1 MRAFALAFLA
11 LSSVVPLASLAQT
24 PAPAAAGSS
33 YVIGPRDL
41 LEIKVFE
48 VPDLNGERTVG
59 SEGTISFPPIGDIRV
74 GGLTV
79 GDAERYLKRLLE
91 EKYFQ
96 RATVSVLVREFRSK
110 PISVIGAVKKPG
122 NLGFSGRWTLLEAI
136 TAAGGLAENHG
147 SVIYVLRRA
156 SNGLST
162 QIEIS
167 VEDLMVKGD
176 PKVNV
181 PIFANDL
188 INVASTI
195 EITVYCLGE
204 VGQPGA
210 VTFKSTERITLLSA
224 VARAGG
230 LSERASPKILVKRGS
245 GGEQEQELS
254 VDYRRILAGK
264 DPDFR
269 LEDGDVIVVKESF
282 F

>member
-1 MRAFALAFLA
+1 MMRAFAFACLA
-11 LSSVVPLASLAQT
+11 LVLLPPTVSAQSS
-24 PAPAAAGSS
+24 APAAAGSS

-48 VPDLNGERTVG
+48 VPELNGERTV
-59 SEGTISFPPIGDIRV
+59 SAEGTISFPPIGDITV
-74 GGLTV
+74 GGRTV

-96 RATVSVLVREFRSK
+96 RATVTVQVREYRSK
-110 PISVIGAVKKPG
+110 PISVIGAVKQPG

-156 SNGLST
+156 PNGLST
-162 QIEIS
+162 QVEIS
-167 VEDLMVKGD
+167 VEDLMVEGD
-176 PKVNV
+176 PKVNL

-195 EITVYCLGE
+195 EVTVYCLGE

-210 VTFKSTERITLLSA
+210 VVFKSTERITLLSA
-224 VARAGG
+224 IARAGG
-230 LSERASPKILVKRGS
+230 LSERASPKILVKRG
-245 GGEQEQELS
+245 GGERDQEIA

-264 DPDFR
+264 DPDFP
-269 LEDGDVIVVKESF
+269 LEDGDVVVVKESF